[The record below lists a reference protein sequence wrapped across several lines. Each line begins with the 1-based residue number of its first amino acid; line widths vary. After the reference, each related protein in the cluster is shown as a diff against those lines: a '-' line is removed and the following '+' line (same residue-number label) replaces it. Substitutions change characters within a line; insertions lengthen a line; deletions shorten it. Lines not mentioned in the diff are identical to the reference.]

1 MAHFIIEVNMEN
13 AEPANPGCG
22 VHEMATIIHS
32 ADGRLIDFSIK
43 PQLLILIVEAKSE
56 LIIVDLLEANAF
68 SIEQVRHIF
77 LLESRRTEEL
87 AGSFDYVGFF
97 GGGEFSNA
105 IAIEVYP
112 R

>member
-13 AEPANPGCG
+13 TEQGNPGCS
-22 VHEMATIIHS
+22 VHEMSKIIHT

-43 PQLLILIVEAKSE
+43 PQLLLLIVEAKSE

-77 LLESRRTEEL
+77 LLESRQTEEL
-87 AGSFDYVGFF
+87 ADSGNYVGFF
-97 GGGEFSNA
+97 GGGALANA

-112 R
+112 H